1 MAQSRRE
8 FLKSAGAVGAVAVAG
23 GSSVVG
29 GSSAVGARPG
39 SDGGK
44 SSGADDPDRGARHRI

>member
-23 GSSVVG
+23 R
-29 GSSAVGARPG
+29 SSAVG
-39 SDGGK
+39 
-44 SSGADDPDRGARHRI
+44 GARLQRELLTPTTTH